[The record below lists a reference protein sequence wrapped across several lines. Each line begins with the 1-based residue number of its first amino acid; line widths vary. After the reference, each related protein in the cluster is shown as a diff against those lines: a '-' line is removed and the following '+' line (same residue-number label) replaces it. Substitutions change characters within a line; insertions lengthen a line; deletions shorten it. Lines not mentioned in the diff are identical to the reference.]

1 MNVARQIFCPVLP
14 KSLPRFSVTTHR
26 FVGERVDE
34 AVVIWLPIQ
43 KVTTSNFKL
52 QPMPSP
58 IILDDFF
65 IFFSVLLCVYLLV
78 NDPKQCTKK
87 MYIKE

>member
-1 MNVARQIFCPVLP
+1 
-14 KSLPRFSVTTHR
+14 
-26 FVGERVDE
+26 
-34 AVVIWLPIQ
+34 
-43 KVTTSNFKL
+43 
-52 QPMPSP
+52 MPSP